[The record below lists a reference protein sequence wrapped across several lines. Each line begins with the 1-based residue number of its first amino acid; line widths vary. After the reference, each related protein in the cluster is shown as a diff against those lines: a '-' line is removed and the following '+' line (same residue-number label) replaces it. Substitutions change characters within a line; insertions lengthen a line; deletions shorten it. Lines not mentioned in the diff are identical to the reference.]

1 MVRYHDLIMDM
12 AENESDETR
21 KQTMIKVAQNC
32 KNISERPVQTFHEAV
47 QSTWFLFVILQM
59 ESNASS
65 FSPGRL
71 DRHLEAYYEKD
82 LKKGTLD
89 KQQALEIIECL
100 WLKFNEIVYMRNS
113 HGAKYFAGFP
123 IGFNIAI
130 GGQDEN
136 GNVIETKNPVLL
148 RKTVSTE
155 TSELVKTYLQAVMQ
169 YGTGKR
175 AQVEGYDIGA
185 KTGTAQK
192 LPRKDGKYLLSYI
205 GYAPQENPE
214 VVIYVVI
221 DEANVGAQD
230 NSSLVLELAK
240 NIMSEAFPYLGITT
254 IEEAGESQTQQSGQS
269 FEDTEYSDYDQD
281 YTDDYS
287 NEDGSY
293 VDENYK
299 PDLDSW
305 ATSSNID

>member
-1 MVRYHDLIMDM
+1 MGDNDIGCHLRSGHGMESTMDAVANSCNVALMEM
-12 AENESDETR
+12 AEKIGIDNFIRYQHIFGFGEYTGIDLPAEASTASLLYTAD
-21 KQTMIKVAQNC
+21 TMTPVDLATNAFGQNF
-32 KNISERPVQTFHEAV
+32 NVTMTQLAAGF
-47 QSTWFLFVILQM
+47 
-59 ESNASS
+59 SS
-65 FSPGRL
+65 LINGGY
-71 DRHLEAYYEKD
+71 YYEPHVV
-82 LKKGTLD
+82 
-89 KQQALEIIECL
+89 KQI
-100 WLKFNEIVYMRNS
+100 
-113 HGAKYFAGFP
+113 
-123 IGFNIAI
+123 
-130 GGQDEN
+130 QDEN

-221 DEANVGAQD
+221 DEANVDAQD

-254 IEEAGESQTQQSGQS
+254 IEETGESQTQQSGQS